1 MEAALAQ
8 RAHEPVAAAAAP
20 ALALSVPAA
29 FGAAPHAAV
38 PRQGTPAAAAAEPGA
53 APTAAAHALSP
64 LLSWERRDSA
74 WGRGVGYSEGGGGD
88 GMRGWGR
95 EVGPEGGGTGSKE
108 GGQDPENGTQTV
120 GEGIHGMRPKEADLK
135 NGNGTNGA
143 RKGTGPRGWD
153 PKGRDGTY
161 GTGVAP
167 VGWDSGGGDGTP
179 RTGHP
184 TDGTPRGTAAPPVP
198 LPTSARQPLVPLA
211 RPLLALAVAAAQPGG
226 APTRPTDA
234 ASPPA
239 AGGGRAVLGP
249 AAPAPLL
256 LRPFALAAVAAAA
269 IGAPGGGGFRVTPRP
284 PPAHPTALTP

>member
-1 MEAALAQ
+1 
-8 RAHEPVAAAAAP
+8 
-20 ALALSVPAA
+20 
-29 FGAAPHAAV
+29 
-38 PRQGTPAAAAAEPGA
+38 
-53 APTAAAHALSP
+53 
-64 LLSWERRDSA
+64 
-74 WGRGVGYSEGGGGD
+74 
-88 GMRGWGR
+88 
-95 EVGPEGGGTGSKE
+95 
-108 GGQDPENGTQTV
+108 
-120 GEGIHGMRPKEADLK
+120 MRPKEADLK

-269 IGAPGGGGFRVTPRP
+269 IGAPGGGGVQG
-284 PPAHPTALTP
+284 HPTAPPGPPHRPHSLNPRLITSLTPIQLPRATSHRTTPTRLLPPPPFPPPTP